1 MAATMS
7 MRKMLTVSA
16 AMVCAVA
23 VASLYGASASTETR
37 FIKNTIASHQIVI
50 FSKSYCP
57 YCRRAKAVFKELNKV
72 PYVVELD
79 QREDGSDIQDAFMAL
94 IGRRTVPQVF
104 VNGKHI
110 GGSDGNG
117 LFYGKFLCGNIFLQ
131 SYRQK
136 LVAELQSGICI
147 HGSDVE
153 YEDDDDGISSQGLC
167 NGFIFPGVA
176 LRQENHRLPPHRSIV
191 NLISAIRL
199 SLFYVNPR
207 RSCATTL
214 ILFLIVRCR
223 YCETAKA
230 VFKDLNKVP
239 HVVELDQRDD
249 GSAIQDALSALVGR
263 RTVPQVFIDGKH
275 IGGSDD
281 TVEAYESGELG
292 KLLGIKE

>member
-7 MRKMLTVSA
+7 MRKMLTLSA

-110 GGSDGNG
+110 GGSD
-117 LFYGKFLCGNIFLQ
+117 
-131 SYRQK
+131 
-136 LVAELQSGICI
+136 
-147 HGSDVE
+147 
-153 YEDDDDGISSQGLC
+153 
-167 NGFIFPGVA
+167 
-176 LRQENHRLPPHRSIV
+176 
-191 NLISAIRL
+191 
-199 SLFYVNPR
+199 
-207 RSCATTL
+207 
-214 ILFLIVRCR
+214 
-223 YCETAKA
+223 
-230 VFKDLNKVP
+230 
-239 HVVELDQRDD
+239 
-249 GSAIQDALSALVGR
+249 
-263 RTVPQVFIDGKH
+263 
-275 IGGSDD
+275 D
-281 TVEAYESGELG
+281 TIEAYESGKLS
-292 KLLGIKE
+292 KLLGINEEHKADL